1 MGLRLG
7 ALGMAGR
14 NTATTSIVTRAM
26 FEGLAA
32 GLGRGVAGLVC
43 KAKSANDTGLVP
55 PGSESGHSRM
65 RT

>member
-32 GLGRGVAGLVC
+32 GLGRGVAGLC
-43 KAKSANDTGLVP
+43 ARQSQQMTLAW
-55 PGSESGHSRM
+55 SRPV
-65 RT
+65 RSPATHE